1 VKHLRADLVVKTA
14 TFKIALIALC
24 VALLGQRCM
33 ATIDDALSYALEAA
47 DPYVKEGFT
56 VREDYWGGDLP
67 VKQQKAIVHQ
77 LFKGNEY
84 WFWMGTDVDKA
95 KISVHVYD
103 SDGNIAEVEK
113 WQKPH
118 FAAARVVPK
127 STGTYYLIVEIEK
140 SDHERTHWALAYG
153 FR

>member
-1 VKHLRADLVVKTA
+1 VKSISILTC
-14 TFKIALIALC
+14 FALC
-24 VALLGQRCM
+24 VATSV
-33 ATIDDALSYALEAA
+33 ATARATVDDALSFALEAA
-47 DPYVKEGFT
+47 APYVKEGFT

-67 VKQQKAIVHQ
+67 VKTTKAIVHQ

-84 WFWMGTDVDKA
+84 WFWMGTDQKNA

-103 SDGNIAEVEK
+103 SDGNIAEVEA

-127 STGTYYLIVEIEK
+127 KTGSYYLIVEVEK
-140 SDHERTHWALAYG
+140 SPLERTTWSLAYG

>member
-1 VKHLRADLVVKTA
+1 MKPRTTLPT
-14 TFKIALIALC
+14 IALC
-24 VALLGQRCM
+24 LAAILAPAR
-33 ATIDDALSYALEAA
+33 ATVDDALSFALEAA
-47 DPYVKEGFT
+47 APYVKEGFT

-67 VKQQKAIVHQ
+67 VKTTKAIVHQ

-84 WFWMGTDVDKA
+84 WFWMGTDDKTA
-95 KISVHVYD
+95 KISVHIYD
-103 SDGNIAEVEK
+103 SEGNIAEVQA

-127 STGTYYLIVEIEK
+127 KTGSYYLIVEVET
-140 SDHERTHWALAYG
+140 SPLERTTWSLAYG

>member
-1 VKHLRADLVVKTA
+1 MKLSRPLSTL
-14 TFKIALIALC
+14 ALSLA
-24 VALLGQRCM
+24 VALAPAH
-33 ATIDDALSYALEAA
+33 ATVDDALSFALEAA
-47 DPYVKEGFT
+47 APYVKEGFT

-67 VKQQKAIVHQ
+67 VKKTKAIVHQ

-84 WFWMGTDVDKA
+84 WFWMGTDDKEA
-95 KISVHVYD
+95 KISVHIYD
-103 SDGNIAEVEK
+103 SEGNIAEVEA

-127 STGTYYLIVEIEK
+127 KTGSYYLIVEVEK
-140 SDHERTHWALAYG
+140 SALERTTWSLAYG

>member
-1 VKHLRADLVVKTA
+1 MKTIA
-14 TFKIALIALC
+14 CFAIAL
-24 VALLGQRCM
+24 LLLSGSLAR

-67 VKQQKAIVHQ
+67 VKQKKAIVHQ

-84 WFWMGTDVDKA
+84 WFWMGTDVESA
-95 KISVHVYD
+95 KISIHVFD
-103 SDGNIAEVEK
+103 ADGNPAEVQT
-113 WQKPH
+113 WQNKPH
-118 FAAARVVPK
+118 MAAARVVPK
-127 STGTYYLIVEIEK
+127 TTGSYYLIVEVEK
-140 SDHERTHWALAYG
+140 SSQERTHWALAYG

>member
-1 VKHLRADLVVKTA
+1 MKRFAHLILILVSA
-14 TFKIALIALC
+14 
-24 VALLGQRCM
+24 ALLLAPAR
-33 ATIDDALSYALEAA
+33 ATIDDALSFALEAA

-56 VREDYWGGDLP
+56 VREDYWGGDLG
-67 VKQQKAIVHQ
+67 VKQNKAIVHQ

-84 WFWMGTDVDKA
+84 WFWMGTDVKAA

-103 SDGNIAEVEK
+103 SEGNLAEVEA

-127 STGTYYLIVEIEK
+127 KTGSYYLIVEVEK
-140 SDHERTHWALAYG
+140 SPEERTHWSLAYG

>member
-1 VKHLRADLVVKTA
+1 MKPSSTLSIVILCTALAATAARATV
-14 TFKIALIALC
+14 
-24 VALLGQRCM
+24 
-33 ATIDDALSYALEAA
+33 DDALSFALEAA

-67 VKQQKAIVHQ
+67 VKQTKAIVHQ
-77 LFKGNEY
+77 LFKGNTY
-84 WFWMGTDVDKA
+84 WFWMGTEEKAA
-95 KISVHVYD
+95 KISVHIYD
-103 SDGNIAEVEK
+103 SDGNIAEVEA

-127 STGTYYLIVEIEK
+127 KTGSYYLIVEIEK
-140 SDHERTHWALAYG
+140 SPLERTSWSLAYG